1 MVLWMIARCA
11 FAQNC
16 GPIHS
21 MQAER
26 YSTYKIHSELI
37 DSLHTIRSLQEV
49 VFRNHSQIPL
59 DNILIYLYLN
69 AFRDEHSSFLRGRE
83 NIFGRAF
90 KNRRSDEWSHLNFS
104 SFQLEYNHRTFDIL
118 KELHYIYNDDGNDQ
132 DRTVLEL
139 CLPELLEPGDSI
151 TLKMEWD
158 ARMPKVIARAGYSQ
172 DFYLFCHWFPQL
184 GVLEQNSANQWQW
197 NCHQFFSNTEFYGEF
212 SDFDVWMKYDTS
224 FRHCASGEMIDQIRV
239 GGQFVSHFRAEK
251 MIDFAWALH
260 RHAYIRQWKWNSVHL
275 RLMLPIDY
283 AGQEQRVVFA
293 INKALDYM
301 AGHVGFYP
309 YSTLSIICPPLHAVS
324 SGLMEYPT
332 LITTG
337 SFYGMPECIHS
348 MESLVV
354 HELAH
359 QYFMGAMANN
369 EKEEP
374 WMDEGFATYYEDR
387 IIDAMYGDHH
397 AMVNCMG
404 IQMDNK
410 DITRMEYTGLSDPG
424 HGVTA
429 RPAWCFA
436 DRDRKGMIYSKTAT
450 IFHSLE
456 RMIGSPVMDTVMK
469 RYFHCYQFT
478 HPRGMD
484 FFQFLQGNLYT
495 LLDSA
500 SAAICSEYVRYG
512 IFEEGSMDYMVADVK
527 AVTPHDSTYAYEIS
541 LRRNG
546 TWTCRVPVQ
555 IEFSDHRKS
564 LQYWDGGDTVHLI
577 RIESG
582 IALCKVHID
591 PGHYLLTDLNLNNN
605 SYSVEGPQFVSSY
618 LSGKLAFWWQNAMH
632 YISLM
637 M

>member
-1 MVLWMIARCA
+1 
-11 FAQNC
+11 
-16 GPIHS
+16 
-21 MQAER
+21 
-26 YSTYKIHSELI
+26 
-37 DSLHTIRSLQEV
+37 
-49 VFRNHSQIPL
+49 
-59 DNILIYLYLN
+59 
-69 AFRDEHSSFLRGRE
+69 
-83 NIFGRAF
+83 
-90 KNRRSDEWSHLNFS
+90 
-104 SFQLEYNHRTFDIL
+104 
-118 KELHYIYNDDGNDQ
+118 
-132 DRTVLEL
+132 
-139 CLPELLEPGDSI
+139 
-151 TLKMEWD
+151 
-158 ARMPKVIARAGYSQ
+158 
-172 DFYLFCHWFPQL
+172 
-184 GVLEQNSANQWQW
+184 
-197 NCHQFFSNTEFYGEF
+197 
-212 SDFDVWMKYDTS
+212 
-224 FRHCASGEMIDQIRV
+224 
-239 GGQFVSHFRAEK
+239 
-251 MIDFAWALH
+251 
-260 RHAYIRQWKWNSVHL
+260 
-275 RLMLPIDY
+275 
-283 AGQEQRVVFA
+283 
-293 INKALDYM
+293 M